1 MPGPGRRLPIMLGLL
16 LSLGA
21 CAGAPPAPEPVATPP
36 AAATLIT
43 APPPV
48 AAARPPAPTPAV
60 LKGLSDRAVT
70 RLIGAPA
77 FRRIDDPGAIWQ
89 YRDGTCLLDLYLHA
103 DGPVY
108 RVRHFE
114 FRPRGG
120 ETINPDHCF
129 ARLAARHTDS
139 GSQTR

>member
-1 MPGPGRRLPIMLGLL
+1 MPGPGRRLLIALGLL
-16 LSLGA
+16 PLLGA
-21 CAGAPPAPEPVATPP
+21 CAGAPAPEPAALPP
-36 AAATLIT
+36 AAVAVAT
-43 APPPV
+43 APPPMV
-48 AAARPPAPTPAV
+48 PAKPPPPTPAI
-60 LKGLSDRAVT
+60 LKGLSDHAVT

-89 YRDGTCLLDLYLHA
+89 YRDGACLLDIYLHA

-108 RVRHFE
+108 RVMHFE

-120 ETINPDHCF
+120 EAINADQCF

-139 GSQTR
+139 GSETR

>member
-1 MPGPGRRLPIMLGLL
+1 MPGPGRHVPIMLGLL
-16 LSLGA
+16 LLAA
-21 CAGAPPAPEPVATPP
+21 CAGAPPTPAPVATSP
-36 AAATLIT
+36 AAVATI
-43 APPPV
+43 APSPV
-48 AAARPPAPTPAV
+48 SPAKPPAPTPAV

-77 FRRIDDPGAIWQ
+77 FRRVDDPGAIWQ
-89 YRDGTCLLDLYLHA
+89 YRDGACLLDLYLHA

-120 ETINPDHCF
+120 EAISADHCF
-129 ARLAARHTDS
+129 ARLAARHTSS
-139 GSQTR
+139 GTRTR